1 MADQA
6 QTGGQI
12 TGFTSLGRAIDY
24 LFGRNALI
32 GLASAMLLLI
42 SGYATW
48 SGMNDF
54 IIGASSAGKSRD
66 LGGGISLS
74 HHHLVV
80 AVTIALTFLMWI
92 ALREAIGKGRTW
104 LERLVTWPLYIF
116 LVLWSVGF
124 GYGFWW
130 SLIAGEEATK
140 VGLSTLQEEA
150 RDATSAVAARLD
162 AVKVQIDSVAA
173 WSEGQMAREE
183 ASGGSCGVASGAGR
197 GPLFNARRTVRDG
210 VATLKDNIQKNW
222 LVPVQADVE
231 LLRKSTS
238 GLEGASAEDRQRQF
252 EAAASTIRGSSRN
265 IAARSNELGKSTAAE
280 MRALADSVSVA
291 PGQPG
296 FACHDP
302 TLATRLRQ
310 AAEQAAVPVS
320 IRLREVAFN
329 EGPAGVANAVKN
341 LWANLGGYTTSLVR
355 FVFSGFKWSDDAA
368 SGTPITGRDM
378 IALLATIGI
387 DLGLFVLALLDP
399 PAAAPIRRDGFTRQ
413 TQSLHL
419 PPPTV
424 VRQLAAAFETAIARA
439 PDASMEWVRQ
449 HFVHHAG
456 ASYYVI
462 PNLYSVKKE
471 GDQERKEERRAL
483 ALNQLAGVFEDLKLV
498 QTVTVKELDQFLLEE
513 ARASKSDL
521 SEVRKKWR
529 EKNRPDLAG
538 RKDDLMVRPVRNH
551 GVLSKA
557 ERALDIAG
565 WSEDAKHD
573 IEVYRLVDV
582 DGLTPLLSLLNDA
595 TLSKSVEGAAAASS
609 EIAAMRGDAPPVAA
623 KPAKASST

>member
-1 MADQA
+1 MADGGHA
-6 QTGGQI
+6 GGQI
-12 TGFTSLGRAIDY
+12 TGFTSVGRVIDY

-54 IIGASSAGKSRD
+54 IVGASSAGKSRD
-66 LGGGISLS
+66 LGGGISVS

-92 ALREAIGKGRTW
+92 ALREAIGKGRTA

-140 VGLSTLQEEA
+140 IGLTSLQEEA

-162 AVKVQIDSVAA
+162 AVKVQVDSVAS

-197 GPLFNARRTVRDG
+197 GPLYNARRTVRDG

-222 LVPVQADVE
+222 LVPVQADLD
-231 LLRKSTS
+231 LLKKSTG
-238 GLEGASAEDRQRQF
+238 GLEGANAEDRQRQF
-252 EAAASTIRGSSRN
+252 EAAAATIRGSSRN

-280 MRALADSVSVA
+280 MRALADSVSVS

-310 AAEQAAVPVS
+310 AAEQASVPVS

-341 LWANLGGYTTSLVR
+341 LWANLGSYISSLLR
-355 FVFSGFKWSDDAA
+355 FVFSGFSSTGSENA
-368 SGTPITGRDM
+368 GTPITGRDM

-399 PAAAPIRRDGFTRQ
+399 PAAAPIRRDAFTRQ

-424 VRQLAAAFETAIARA
+424 VRQLASAFETAIARA

-449 HFVHHAG
+449 HFVHHSG
-456 ASYYVI
+456 HSYFVI
-462 PNLYSVKKE
+462 PNLYSVKTE

-498 QTVTVKELDQFLLEE
+498 TTVGVKDLDKLLEE
-513 ARASKSDL
+513 EGRASKSDL

-529 EKNRPDLAG
+529 EKNRPDLASK
-538 RKDDLMVRPVRNH
+538 KDDIMVRPVRNH

-565 WSEDAKHD
+565 WSAEAKHD

-595 TLSKSVEGAAAASS
+595 TLSKSADAAAAASA
-609 EIAAMRGDAPPVAA
+609 EIAEMSGRVATVAA
-623 KPAKASST
+623 KAPAKA